1 MTWLLFK
8 LLLWCVTLIDLRI
21 LKNSCI
27 PGINATWSWC
37 MTLLM
42 YSWIWFSSYFIEVL
56 VFLVFYWGFI
66 CVCVCMY
73 FHHWYCP
80 VILFSVMFL
89 SCFAITALVVLQ
101 NEFGVILFSAVFWH
115 SFKRTS
121 FKFSLKVWYS
131 SSVKTSGHGFFFVG
145 SLDLLSLIFLA
156 AQCGMQDLS
165 LLARYKTHAACI
177 GSMESEP
184 LDCQVSLCWG
194 FGNHSFI
201 FSTCE
206 WSVHISYFFLVQSCD
221 IYF

>member
-1 MTWLLFK
+1 M
-8 LLLWCVTLIDLRI
+8 D
-21 LKNSCI
+21 
-27 PGINATWSWC
+27 
-37 MTLLM
+37 
-42 YSWIWFSSYFIEVL
+42 L
-56 VFLVFYWGFI
+56 VFLVFYWGFSFPSI
-66 CVCVCMY
+66 LLRFYLCVCVY
-73 FHHWYCP
+73 
-80 VILFSVMFL
+80 VFSSLIL
-89 SCFAITALVVLQ
+89 SCNFIFCDVFVL
-101 NEFGVILFSAVFWH
+101 FCYHSAGGLTEWSWGYSFLCSFWH

-121 FKFSLKVWYS
+121 FKFSLKVWYN